1 MRGKAVICGDQT
13 REFGDTNADPKR
25 RLALQMMQ
33 KPTFVLGFPPAII
46 WVPAALTALVMI
58 LPLGYLVWRTTGS
71 GPDAVDLLM
80 RGKTVA
86 IVIRSVAL
94 IVTVTLGS
102 IIISVPIA
110 WLTTRTDLPY
120 KRLWEILT
128 ILPLVVP
135 SYVGGFLVVIALG
148 PKGMLQEFLY
158 DLFGVGR
165 LPEIYGFS
173 GAALTLT
180 FLSYPYVLL
189 TVRGALMRLDPSL
202 EETSRSLGR
211 GQWTTFWRITVPLL
225 RPSIAA
231 GSLLVA
237 LYTLSDFGAVSILKY
252 ETFTW
257 AIYTQ
262 YESVFGRHLASMLSL
277 VLVGVA
283 LVILLGEQKMRGKQK
298 YYRSGVGVSRP
309 LSVVRL
315 GRWRGAALSFCGG
328 IVMTALGVPML
339 ILAYWAIRGVA
350 AGEPL
355 TLLWSATWNSIYVSM
370 FAAIVS
376 VSLALPLAG
385 LVVRHGGRLSA
396 LVEKLTFVGFAL
408 PGIVVAL
415 ALVFLGINVVINIYQ
430 TLILL
435 VFGYVMLFL
444 PAALNP
450 LRTSLLQVSPRLEEV
465 ARSLGKRPLTVM
477 TTITI
482 PLLWPSLIA
491 GSALVFLL
499 TMKEL
504 PVTLILSP
512 PGFTTLATSIWAA
525 ASEAFFARAALASL
539 LLILV
544 TAFPLIWF
552 LRKGDQ

>member
-1 MRGKAVICGDQT
+1 
-13 REFGDTNADPKR
+13 
-25 RLALQMMQ
+25 MQ
-33 KPTFVLGFPPAII
+33 KPTFVSGFPPAMI
-46 WVPAALTALVMI
+46 WVPAVLTALVMI

-71 GPDAVDLLM
+71 GPDTLDLLM

-102 IIISVPIA
+102 IILSVPLA

-120 KRLWEILT
+120 KRLWEVLT

-135 SYVGGFLVVIALG
+135 SYVGGFLVAIALG
-148 PKGMLQEFLY
+148 PKGMLQEFLH

-165 LPEIYGFS
+165 LPEIYGFP

-262 YESVFGRHLASMLSL
+262 YESVFGRNLASTLSL
-277 VLVGVA
+277 LLVGVA
-283 LVILLGEQKMRGKQK
+283 LLILLSEQKMRGKEK

-315 GRWRGAALSFCGG
+315 GRWRWPALSFCGG
-328 IVMTALGVPML
+328 VVMTALGAPML
-339 ILAYWAIRGVA
+339 ILVYWAIRGVA

-355 TLLWSATWNSIYVSM
+355 TLLWSATWNSVYVSI
-370 FAAIVS
+370 FAAMVS

-396 LVEKLTFVGFAL
+396 LVERLTFVGFAL

-415 ALVFLGINVVINIYQ
+415 ALVFLGINVLINIYQ
-430 TLILL
+430 TLFLL

-477 TTITI
+477 ATITI

-491 GSALVFLL
+491 ASALVFLL

-512 PGFTTLATSIWAA
+512 PGFTTLATSIWSA
-525 ASEAFFARAALASL
+525 ASEAFFARAAVASL
-539 LLILV
+539 LLILA
-544 TAFPLIWF
+544 TAFPLIWL

>member
-1 MRGKAVICGDQT
+1 
-13 REFGDTNADPKR
+13 
-25 RLALQMMQ
+25 MMQ
-33 KPTFVLGFPPAII
+33 KPTFVSGFPPAII
-46 WVPAALTALVMI
+46 WIPAVLTALVMI

-71 GPDAVDLLM
+71 GPDTIDLLM

-102 IIISVPIA
+102 IILSVPLA

-120 KRLWEILT
+120 KRLWEVLT

-135 SYVGGFLVVIALG
+135 SYVGGFLVAIALG
-148 PKGMLQEFLY
+148 PKGMLQELLH

-211 GQWTTFWRITVPLL
+211 GQWATFWRITVPLL

-262 YESVFGRHLASMLSL
+262 YESVFGRNLASTLSL

-283 LVILLGEQKMRGKQK
+283 LLILLGEQKMRGKEK

-315 GRWRGAALSFCGG
+315 GRWRWPALSFCGG
-328 IVMTALGVPML
+328 IVMTALGGPML

-355 TLLWSATWNSIYVSM
+355 ALLWSATWNSIYVSI

-415 ALVFLGINVVINIYQ
+415 SLVFLGINVLINIYQ

-477 TTITI
+477 ATITI

-491 GSALVFLL
+491 AFALVFLL

-512 PGFTTLATSIWAA
+512 PGFTTLATSIWSA
-525 ASEAFFARAALASL
+525 ASEAFFARAAVASL

-544 TAFPLIWF
+544 TAFPLIWL

>member
-1 MRGKAVICGDQT
+1 M
-13 REFGDTNADPKR
+13 
-25 RLALQMMQ
+25 
-33 KPTFVLGFPPAII
+33 
-46 WVPAALTALVMI
+46 
-58 LPLGYLVWRTTGS
+58 
-71 GPDAVDLLM
+71 
-80 RGKTVA
+80 
-86 IVIRSVAL
+86 
-94 IVTVTLGS
+94 
-102 IIISVPIA
+102 
-110 WLTTRTDLPY
+110 
-120 KRLWEILT
+120 
-128 ILPLVVP
+128 
-135 SYVGGFLVVIALG
+135 
-148 PKGMLQEFLY
+148 
-158 DLFGVGR
+158 
-165 LPEIYGFS
+165 
-173 GAALTLT
+173 
-180 FLSYPYVLL
+180 
-189 TVRGALMRLDPSL
+189 
-202 EETSRSLGR
+202 
-211 GQWTTFWRITVPLL
+211 PLL

-262 YESVFGRHLASMLSL
+262 YESVFGRNLASTLSL
-277 VLVGVA
+277 LLVGVA
-283 LVILLGEQKMRGKQK
+283 LLILLSEQKMRGKEK

-315 GRWRGAALSFCGG
+315 GRWRWPALSFCGG
-328 IVMTALGVPML
+328 VVMTALGAPML
-339 ILAYWAIRGVA
+339 ILVYWAIRGVA

-355 TLLWSATWNSIYVSM
+355 TLLWSATWNSVYVSI
-370 FAAIVS
+370 FAAMVS

-396 LVEKLTFVGFAL
+396 LVERLTFVGFAL

-415 ALVFLGINVVINIYQ
+415 ALVFLGINVLINIYQ
-430 TLILL
+430 TLFLL

-477 TTITI
+477 ATITI

-491 GSALVFLL
+491 ASALVFLL

-512 PGFTTLATSIWAA
+512 PGFTTLATSIWSA
-525 ASEAFFARAALASL
+525 ASEAFFARAAVASL
-539 LLILV
+539 LLILA
-544 TAFPLIWF
+544 TAFPLIWL